1 MDLGPDPRS
10 LGQEEL
16 KRLLNELISRE
27 QEVSSTRQ
35 VLHAQIDAL
44 RRELVDRLR
53 DDGREVILGP
63 DVLGSGLSARCDL
76 GVFSERCRPDEIT
89 ARIGMT
95 PTRSR
100 VAGELIRAGGPTVPK
115 HMWLWEPSTEV
126 ARELNAQLDAI
137 WSATT
142 GALRCFVNLPRTVSL
157 RSRSCLSTTAATF
170 CWVGLWIVD
179 TSSAPPSSA
188 QPLTST
194 NTTTPSPAD
203 VALGS

>member
-1 MDLGPDPRS
+1 MDPAPDPRS

-16 KRLLNELISRE
+16 KRLLNGLISRE

-53 DDGREVILGP
+53 DEGSDVIFGP
-63 DVLGSGLSARCDL
+63 DVLRSALSARCGL
-76 GVFSERCRPDEIT
+76 GVFSEWCGPDEIT
-89 ARIGMT
+89 ARIGIT

-100 VAGELIRAGGPTVPK
+100 VAGELIRRGGPTVPK

-126 ARELNAQLDAI
+126 PRELNAQLDAI

-142 GALRCFVNLPRTVSL
+142 GRAPLFRELASNGVVEISVVLEHYGSQLLLGWALDRRHIE
-157 RSRSCLSTTAATF
+157 RAAEL
-170 CWVGLWIVD
+170 GASIDVD
-179 TSSAPPSSA
+179 EYDYTEP
-188 QPLTST
+188 
-194 NTTTPSPAD
+194 D
-203 VALGS
+203 